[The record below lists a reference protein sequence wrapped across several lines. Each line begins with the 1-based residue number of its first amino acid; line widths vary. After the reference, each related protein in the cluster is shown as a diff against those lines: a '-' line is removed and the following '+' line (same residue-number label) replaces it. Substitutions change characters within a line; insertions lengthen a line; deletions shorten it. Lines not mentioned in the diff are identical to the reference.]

1 MIYNAQEWA
10 RLRNAVLATS
20 LIAWVV
26 MLLEPRVS
34 SCCPANGA
42 GMSWR
47 MLFAANPPA
56 SLAGDWALMLVA
68 MMAPMLVAPI
78 YHIRIS
84 SFARRRT
91 RSTMLFA
98 AGYGVVWTAA
108 GVIIVAV
115 ELMAT
120 GLAPGSYLP
129 ATIVGLIAVVWQAS
143 PFKQRCLNRCHSH
156 RPLAAFGI
164 AADLDVLRMGLEQG
178 LWCTGSCWA
187 AMLFPMLLPEG
198 HFIAMAAVAL
208 LMFCERLDPPKPP
221 AWRWRGF
228 GTAGRCLSL
237 QLRRPQP
244 GPAALT
250 AAT

>member
-1 MIYNAQEWA
+1 MIYNARESA
-10 RLRNAVLATS
+10 RLRNAVFAIS
-20 LIAWVV
+20 LFAWVV
-26 MLLEPRVS
+26 ILLEPRVS
-34 SCCPANGA
+34 SCCSA
-42 GMSWR
+42 GDVVMSWK
-47 MLFAANPPA
+47 MLLAANPPP
-56 SLAGDWALMLVA
+56 SLAGNWALMLVA

-84 SFARRRT
+84 SFVRRRT
-91 RSTMLFA
+91 RSTILFA
-98 AGYGVVWTAA
+98 AGYGIIWMAA
-108 GVIIVAV
+108 GAVFVGV
-115 ELMAT
+115 ELMVT
-120 GLAPGSYLP
+120 GLIPQSCLP

-198 HFIAMAAVAL
+198 HVAAMAAVAV
-208 LMFCERLDPPKPP
+208 LMFCERLDPPRAP

-228 GTAGRCLSL
+228 GTAGRCLSVR
-237 QLRRPQP
+237 LRGPQC
-244 GPAALT
+244 GPASLT